1 MLFFMPIDDCFG
13 VEMSVP
19 DEMIAL
25 AQQLAELSAAVIR
38 PYFRHALVIDDKND
52 HSPVTIADQEA
63 ERVMRELIQKTRPQ
77 DGIIGEEFGREREDA
92 EWVWVLDPIDGTKS
106 FTVGRALFVTLIGL
120 LHHGKPVLGVINQ
133 PIQNE
138 RWLGITAQGAW
149 FNGVP
154 VVANQISQLQ
164 AARLGTT
171 GPQYLDVGAAAFAR
185 LSEQCRFNTYGGDGY
200 LYAQVASGWLELV
213 VEEGLK
219 LHDFAALAP
228 VVNGAGGRMSDW
240 QGKDLDIHSE
250 GRVLAAANPIL
261 HAAALPFFL
270 NAV

>member
-1 MLFFMPIDDCFG
+1 MVL
-13 VEMSVP
+13 P
-19 DEMIAL
+19 DEIIAL
-25 AQQLAELSAAVIR
+25 AHQLADVSAAVIR
-38 PYFRHALVIDDKND
+38 PYFRSPLAIDDKND
-52 HSPVTIADQEA
+52 HSPVTIADKDA
-63 ERVMRELIQKTRPQ
+63 ERVMRGLILQKRPQ

-120 LHHGKPVLGVINQ
+120 LHHGKPVLGIINQ
-133 PIQNE
+133 PVQNE
-138 RWLGITAQGAW
+138 RWLGITGQGAW
-149 FNGVP
+149 LNGEP
-154 VVANQISQLQ
+154 VVANQIDQLQ

-171 GPQYLDVGAAAFAR
+171 GPQYLLAGAAAFAR
-185 LSEQCRFNTYGGDGY
+185 LSAECRFTSYGGDGY

-228 VVNGAGGRMSDW
+228 VVNGAGGMMTDW
-240 QGKDLDIHSE
+240 QGKTLDIHSE
-250 GRVLAAANPIL
+250 GQVLAAANPVL
-261 HAAALPFFL
+261 HAAALPFLL

>member
-1 MLFFMPIDDCFG
+1 MLL
-13 VEMSVP
+13 P

-25 AQQLAELSAAVIR
+25 AHQLADVSGATIR
-38 PYFRHALVIDDKND
+38 PCFRSPLAIDDKND
-52 HSPVTIADQEA
+52 HSPVTIADREA
-63 ERVMRELIQKTRPQ
+63 ERVMRELIQKVRPQ

-120 LHHGKPVLGVINQ
+120 LHYGKPVLGIINQ

-138 RWLGITAQGAW
+138 RWLGITGQGAW
-149 FNGVP
+149 FNGEP
-154 VVANQISQLQ
+154 VLANQIEQLQ

-171 GPQYLDVGAAAFAR
+171 GPQYLDVGAAGFAR

-228 VVNGAGGRMSDW
+228 VVNGAGGRMTDW
-240 QGKDLDIHSE
+240 QGKALDMHSE

-261 HAAALPFFL
+261 HAAALPFLL

>member
-1 MLFFMPIDDCFG
+1 MVL
-13 VEMSVP
+13 P
-19 DEMIAL
+19 DEIIAL
-25 AQQLAELSAAVIR
+25 AHQLADVSGAVIR
-38 PYFRHALVIDDKND
+38 PYFRSPLAIDDKND
-52 HSPVTIADQEA
+52 HSPVTIADKEA
-63 ERVMRELIQKTRPQ
+63 ERVMRGLILQKRPL

-120 LHHGKPVLGVINQ
+120 LHHGKPVLGIINQ
-133 PIQNE
+133 PVQNE
-138 RWLGITAQGAW
+138 RWLGITGQGAW
-149 FNGVP
+149 LNGEP
-154 VVANQISQLQ
+154 VVANQIDQLQ

-171 GPQYLDVGAAAFAR
+171 GPQYLLEGAAAFAR
-185 LSEQCRFNTYGGDGY
+185 LSAECRFTSYGGDGY

-228 VVNGAGGRMSDW
+228 VVNGAGGLMTDW
-240 QGKDLDIHSE
+240 QGMALDIHSE
-250 GRVLAAANPIL
+250 GRVLAAANPVL
-261 HAAALPFFL
+261 HAAALPFLL